1 MKTTQAMELMEELVK
16 AKIPKQT
23 AKHLI
28 DLIESQNGELAT
40 KHDIQLVKKD
50 VQAVEKDV
58 QAVEKEVQSIK
69 WIIGITLPFLGAV
82 MLGGFLWLRS
92 DIQNNRQEFKQEM
105 GEFRQEMGELKKD
118 MGELEAKL
126 DLLLQTVNGKP

>member
-40 KHDIQLVKKD
+40 KHDIQLIKKD

-58 QAVEKEVQSIK
+58 QSIK
-69 WIIGITLPFLGAV
+69 WIIGIALPFLGAV

-92 DIQNNRQEFKQEM
+92 DIQNNRQEF
-105 GEFRQEMGELKKD
+105 RQD
-118 MGELEAKL
+118 MIKLEAKL
-126 DLLLQTVNGKP
+126 DLLLQTKNGHPR